1 MIAVGDQTE
10 HLFVH
15 ADELVLGQRL
25 LILPVDEGLGDL
37 LLKVSGLHRVDH
49 LHHDL

>member
-25 LILPVDEGLGDL
+25 LILSVNQCFGDL
-37 LLKVSGLHRVDH
+37 LLEVAGLHRVDH
-49 LHHDL
+49 LHND

>member
-15 ADELVLGQRL
+15 TDELVLSQRL
-25 LILPVDEGLGDL
+25 LILPVNECLGNL
-37 LLKVSGLHRVDH
+37 LLEIAGLHRVDH
-49 LHHDL
+49 LYND

>member
-25 LILPVDEGLGDL
+25 LILSVNQCFGDL
-37 LLKVSGLHRVDH
+37 LLEVAGLHRIDH
-49 LHHDL
+49 LYDD

>member
-1 MIAVGDQTE
+1 MVAVGDQTQ

-25 LILPVDEGLGDL
+25 LVLPVDECLGDL
-37 LLKVSGLHRVDH
+37 LLEVAGLHRVDH
-49 LHHDL
+49 LHDD